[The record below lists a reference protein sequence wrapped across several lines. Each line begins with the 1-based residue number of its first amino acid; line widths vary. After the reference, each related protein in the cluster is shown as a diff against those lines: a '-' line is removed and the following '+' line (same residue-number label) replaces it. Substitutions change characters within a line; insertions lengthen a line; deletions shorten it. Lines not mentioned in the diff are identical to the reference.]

1 MNAFTESVSGY
12 VQCQSHVFRVKHHNV
27 ILLKLTQ
34 RKNCFCR
41 PFNHLLIRWNNA
53 TETDEEKLAR
63 TVFVRQC
70 SVGCSVQVDGLKK
83 NVIYKGQRDLGSFY
97 LILSFQ
103 HRERPVLLFSPHNSK
118 VVNLPEFEPCHPVK
132 CPSWPVCLIRHLTCQ
147 IVRVNSNGTLLQV
160 SATKP
165 GAPVSSYLCVYAVG
179 SRSRSLLPGR
189 SLSLHNVWG
198 VPIPKERCPLITSPQ
213 DNKFLRLCEGV
224 IIVGMYSTCFVS
236 SSVGVLRPI
245 ENQLPYTEET
255 LSMPPLLAKSSIDVP
270 RLIGDFTAALINENR
285 GQLESTSTTS
295 TEPGSLHLD
304 RLLASIKQSEHV
316 PQYAE
321 EFITFPRLLPQ
332 PTLPNTAPYE
342 HKNWITLTELAA
354 ISQVVKSSPVFNSST
369 ARMHLPDGHSQLIST
384 TTTHSYV
391 SNCLVWHSRL
401 VNIRL
406 MTDHVLD
413 AANNTW
419 VAESLNAAP
428 QPQANLPNN
437 CALVGRLWWDSSES
451 CFQLT
456 QPHTSALG
464 VLSPCFNEIDG
475 SSVISIPVV
484 FPRVYHALPVHS
496 PLPSDQTMVALL
508 DWRLT
513 SESVSSRDPTRPS
526 MSKQF
531 IVATGCIALEL
542 DVELEESTASS
553 GLPPLTRRT
562 VKIASLG
569 LPLRSS
575 GPDIRDTV
583 CYPLQYRLPNED
595 TDKSMLLSGPVA
607 LRWYST
613 LRMGAFYQLCSE
625 GLNES
630 EQRLLSI
637 VLENTEE
644 SLLPTCEH
652 LISPSQV
659 CDVIRNTQTTLGSI
673 CKTIVLRGTV
683 VHKFQAVGGWCL
695 WLMDN
700 TVSDNTPD
708 EFTPDAVIQLYLPFE
723 EIWIHALCTLW
734 PFVCIRVYGVH
745 IFQTTETSGDAFRL
759 IASSLSRVEVE
770 KRTGTFP
777 CSNASSSPT
786 VAPQQQSCS
795 QCIRT
800 FRSTSVLNTLLPLTW
815 LTCILHDENNPTD
828 GTVRIRGNIVG
839 AWKFVCRRTVE
850 EATSSDPISK
860 CLKPVTPSFSISLCF
875 LVSDGSASAVVSLG
889 QKHHGRSTAES
900 NELARVLFGL
910 PQTTWT
916 RLCAQL
922 QDTIERDETAPNTTR
937 GGYIYVK
944 LSQENRFPTQLSPLE
959 FALHTYLSS
968 PSFIRPHIFH
978 LRCTSPRNTTC
989 SWRLKE
995 VHLTGTSAI
1004 SGAARSEK
1012 VHFVLPPFPTFTLV
1026 GLEPY

>member
-1 MNAFTESVSGY
+1 MDAFTESVSGY
-12 VQCQSHVFRVKHHNV
+12 VQCQSHVFRVKNHNV

-34 RKNCFCR
+34 RKNCFCH

-53 TETDEEKLAR
+53 TETNEEKLAR

-83 NVIYKGQRDLGSFY
+83 TVIYKG
-97 LILSFQ
+97 Q
-103 HRERPVLLFSPHNSK
+103 HRERPVLLFSSLNSK
-118 VVNLPEFEPCHPVK
+118 LVNLPEFESCHPVK
-132 CPSWPVCLIRHLTCQ
+132 CPSWPLCLICHLTCQ
-147 IVRVNSNGTLLQV
+147 IVRVNTDGTLLQV

-198 VPIPKERCPLITSPQ
+198 VPIPKERCPLITSSHE
-213 DNKFLRLCEGV
+213 DKSLRPCEGI

-236 SSVGVLRPI
+236 SSAGVLQPV
-245 ENQLPYTEET
+245 ENQLPYTQET
-255 LSMPPLLAKSSIDVP
+255 FSIPPLSAKSSIDVP
-270 RLIGDFTAALINENR
+270 RLIEDFTAALINENR
-285 GQLESTSTTS
+285 GQMESTSTTS
-295 TEPGSLHLD
+295 TEPGSLQFDKLV
-304 RLLASIKQSEHV
+304 ASIKQSEHV

-332 PTLPNTAPYE
+332 STFPNTAPYE
-342 HKNWITLTELAA
+342 HKDWITLSELAV
-354 ISQVVKSSPVFNSST
+354 ISQVVRSSPVSSST
-369 ARMHLPDGHSQLIST
+369 VRMHLPDGHSQLIST
-384 TTTHSYV
+384 TTTHSHV
-391 SNCLVWHSRL
+391 SNRLVWQSRL

-413 AANNTW
+413 APNTSW

-428 QPQANLPNN
+428 QPQANPSNN

-464 VLSPCFNEIDG
+464 VLLPCFNEVDR
-475 SSVISIPVV
+475 SSFPSIPVI
-484 FPRVYHALPVHS
+484 FPRVYRALPAHS
-496 PLPSDQTMVALL
+496 RLPSDQTMVALL

-526 MSKQF
+526 LSKQF
-531 IVATGCIALEL
+531 IVATWCVALEL
-542 DVELEESTASS
+542 DIELEKSTASS
-553 GLPPLTRRT
+553 ALSPLTRRT
-562 VKIASLG
+562 VMITSLG

-575 GPDIRDTV
+575 GSDIRDTV

-595 TDKSMLLSGPVA
+595 TDKSVLLSGPVS
-607 LRWYST
+607 LRWYSI
-613 LRMGAFYQLCSE
+613 LRTGAVHQLCFE

-630 EQRLLSI
+630 EQRLLSA
-637 VLENTEE
+637 VLVNTEE
-644 SLLPTCEH
+644 SPLPMCEH

-659 CDVIRNTQTTLGSI
+659 CDVIRNNQTTLGSI
-673 CKTIVLRGTV
+673 YKTFVLRGTV

-700 TVSDNTPD
+700 TVSDDTPD
-708 EFTPDAVIQLYLPFE
+708 EFTPDAIIQLYLPFE

-745 IFQTTETSGDAFRL
+745 FSRTTETSDEAFRL

-770 KRTGTFP
+770 ERTGTFP
-777 CSNASSSPT
+777 CSNASSPST
-786 VAPQQQSCS
+786 VASQQNFCS
-795 QCIRT
+795 QCIGIL
-800 FRSTSVLNTLLPLTW
+800 RSRSVLNTLLPLSW
-815 LTCILHDENNPTD
+815 LTCTLHDENNLTD
-828 GTVRIRGNIVG
+828 GTVRIRGNIVRCME
-839 AWKFVCRRTVE
+839 FVCRRTVE
-850 EATSSDPISK
+850 EATSSDPVSK
-860 CLKPVTPSFSISLCF
+860 CLQPVTPSFSISLCF
-875 LVSDGSASAVVSLG
+875 LVSDGSASAFVSLG

-922 QDTIERDETAPNTTR
+922 QDTLERDETAPNLTR
-937 GGYIYVK
+937 GGYICVK

-968 PSFIRPHIFH
+968 PSFLRPHIFH
-978 LRCTSPRNTTC
+978 LRCTFSRNTTC

-995 VHLTGTSAI
+995 VHLTGTNAI
-1004 SGAARSEK
+1004 GGAARSEK